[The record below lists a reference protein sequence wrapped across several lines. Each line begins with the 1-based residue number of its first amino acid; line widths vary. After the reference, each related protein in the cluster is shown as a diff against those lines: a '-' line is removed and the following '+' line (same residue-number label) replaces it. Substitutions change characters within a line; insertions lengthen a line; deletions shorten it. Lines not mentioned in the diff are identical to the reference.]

1 MERAAVI
8 SINGRNVHSSKNSH
22 QIWGKRLVKSKAAK
36 ADEPI
41 FAAQLAEQLPTWQA
55 MTRGAAYPLVVI
67 FRLRRATL
75 AEFDYNNIIQGILD
89 AMQKAG
95 YLHKDSMKHVIP
107 VPAEW
112 ILDRKNPGCDIW
124 LGSFGDYLKLTETR

>member
-1 MERAAVI
+1 MI

-41 FAAQLAEQLPTWQA
+41 FLAQLLEQKEGWEM
-55 MTRGAAYPLVVI
+55 MTRGKKYPYVII
-67 FRLRRATL
+67 FRLRRATRG
-75 AEFDYNNIIQGILD
+75 EFDYNNLLQGVLD
-89 AMQKAG
+89 AMQQAG
-95 YLHKDSMKHVIP
+95 YLPNDNMKHVIP

-112 ILDRKNPGCDIW
+112 VLDKDNPGCDFW
-124 LGSFGDYLKLTETR
+124 LGDMTDYLNLTER